1 MSFKKIFVFLLFI
14 FFNNISLANQNVYI
28 VLTVDDQIITNV
40 DIEKEANYLIILN
53 PNLTNLEKNKI
64 LDIAKKNLINENI
77 KKKEIKEFFLD
88 EKRESFDKKIL
99 ENFLKRLDLNEFQL
113 EQILYQRNSYPLN
126 EVKEKLRTEIFW
138 NDLIYLKFN
147 NQIKIDEKKLLEKIN
162 NFKNTERKEYLLSEI
177 IFEKKMDQNLDEITK
192 KIKNS
197 INEIGFGNTAN
208 IYSISESAKFGGNIG
223 WIPENNLS
231 KTIIEK
237 IKNKNKNEY
246 SDLIQIG
253 NNYMILLVEETRFS
267 KIKIDKKVELK
278 KMIEFEKNKL
288 LNKFSKIYFNKTKMN
303 YSINE
308 N

>member
-28 VLTVDDQIITNV
+28 VFTVDDQIITNV

-53 PNLTNLEKNKI
+53 PNLANLEKNKI

-177 IFEKKMDQNLDEITK
+177 IFEKKIDQNLDEITT

-267 KIKIDKKVELK
+267 KIEIDKKVELK